1 MYEQYRSRN
10 EEVRRT
16 FALVLFFAKSLLHMC
31 RYHGT
36 DMNLKNKINAG
47 TTFPCR
53 NSVPPSSSVSP
64 SSTSSGRS
72 STSGSTASRRP
83 CGLPLQSPGCS
94 LAGKTGS
101 VVVHHVV
108 RQGTTTT
115 TTRRRSKAAGVWQGR
130 KLVRRRQ
137 QFVNGADCPR
147 ILSGIAA
154 AAGELVGLEGT
165 GEAGVAAGGA
175 GCGRRCRCG
184 ARWGRGGAVLTY
196 AGEARGDSTDR

>member
-1 MYEQYRSRN
+1 MNNTDQGMKN
-10 EEVRRT
+10 FEEP
-16 FALVLFFAKSLLHMC
+16 LHSQKSLLHMS

-72 STSGSTASRRP
+72 STSGSTASRKP

-108 RQGTTTT
+108 RQGTT

-147 ILSGIAA
+147 VLSGIAA